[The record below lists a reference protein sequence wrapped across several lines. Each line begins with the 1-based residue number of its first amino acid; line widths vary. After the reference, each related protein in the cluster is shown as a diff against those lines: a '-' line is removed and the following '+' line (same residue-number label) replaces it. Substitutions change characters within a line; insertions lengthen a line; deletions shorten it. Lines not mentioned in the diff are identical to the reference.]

1 MASRVEDKYCCV
13 CVSWFVPTMC
23 SILTLIPL
31 TSSSK
36 STLKYFIIRIFI
48 FFLKFRIGR
57 D

>member
-36 STLKYFIIRIFI
+36 STLKYFIIRTVFL
-48 FFLKFRIGR
+48 FFF
-57 D
+57 